1 MAGCIYAYIRSDE
14 TIISD
19 GDLCLIKH
27 RKVEIGKETFT
38 YADLLSI
45 VTVERLV
52 DYDLIICDVSKQ
64 TLENVKASCIISR
77 GEIVISVNYFLDG
90 VKLLQQLRT
99 EA

>member
-1 MAGCIYAYIRSDE
+1 MAGLIYAYIRPYE
-14 TIISD
+14 TVISD
-19 GDLCLIKH
+19 GYFRLVKH
-27 RKVEIGKETFT
+27 REVEIGKETLIH
-38 YADLLSI
+38 ADLLSI

-52 DYDLIICDVSKQ
+52 DYYLIISNVSKQ